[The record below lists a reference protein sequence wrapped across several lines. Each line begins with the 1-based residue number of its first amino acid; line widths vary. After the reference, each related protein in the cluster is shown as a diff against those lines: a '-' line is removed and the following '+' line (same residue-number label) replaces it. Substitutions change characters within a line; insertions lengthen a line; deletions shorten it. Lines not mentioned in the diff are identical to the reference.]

1 MFLEPITCQDKLEI
15 CSWKYEGVYSVYNLP
30 PYQELAKRQMAFA
43 HPKKRETILS
53 AAGAAH

>member
-43 HPKKRETILS
+43 HPKK
-53 AAGAAH
+53 